1 MAELDKLRAEII
13 EKIQLIDD
21 KELLI
26 ELLELITNLS
36 KNELNESKEAQYAK
50 IVSDNKNFKPMTIE
64 ELNSRIDKSEEDFAN
79 GRFYTSEEV
88 LKKFRL

>member
-1 MAELDKLRAEII
+1 MADLDKIRAEII
-13 EKIQLIDD
+13 QKIQLIDD

-26 ELLELITNLS
+26 ELLELMTNLS
-36 KNELNESKEAQYAK
+36 ENELNESQEAEYAK

-64 ELNSRIDKSEEDFAN
+64 ELNSRIDKSEDDFAN

-88 LKKFRL
+88 LKKFRS